1 MKSLRVH
8 RDRFSIL
15 FAMLLLIAF
24 GGKELHMHSMDYYEA
39 IHEANERAAEGEET
53 LINRCNICSFESLLY
68 TEQSAFECQWFA
80 LQLLDVFESPA
91 VAEAW
96 LSTTTASL
104 RAPPVLS

>member
-53 LINRCNICSFESLLY
+53 LINKCSICSFEGLLY
-68 TEQSAFECQWFA
+68 TEQSAFEYQWFA
-80 LQLLDVFESPA
+80 LTLVDTIELPTADEVS
-91 VAEAW
+91 
-96 LSTTTASL
+96 LSAPTASL